1 MTMGAAILICSLGL
15 VCGAYLTWL
24 MSELKGAKRGA
35 VMAVVVGVGAVGVF
49 SVASGLSWWTW
60 AFIGF
65 AFGVIAM
72 TLARAAGVGVR
83 YHIGRGRQKS

>member
-1 MTMGAAILICSLGL
+1 MTVGASILIGSLGL
-15 VCGAYLTWL
+15 VCGAYLTRL
-24 MSELKGAKRGA
+24 MSELKGAKRVA
-35 VMAVVVGVGAVGVF
+35 VMTVVLGVGAVGVF
-49 SVASGLSWWTW
+49 SVVSGLSWWTW

-83 YHIGRGRQKS
+83 DPLGGGRQKS